1 MNVKGKVE
9 KVRLT
14 YQHADT
20 MSRVV
25 LTKMSTKGQVVIP
38 KAMRKDL
45 DMDEGDIFAVFG
57 KDDSIVL
64 TRVNIPSEEEFEEM
78 MRWGRE
84 FARRKGI
91 TREDVQKAVDEVRE
105 EKRKAHQGRP

>member
-1 MNVKGKVE
+1 MEGKTKE
-9 KVRLT
+9 VRRAYYL
-14 YQHADT
+14 ADT

-45 DMDEGDIFAVFG
+45 DIEDGDIFAVFG
-57 KDDSIVL
+57 KADTIVL
-64 TRVNIPSEEEFEEM
+64 RRVSIPTEEEFEEL

-84 FARRKGI
+84 FARKKGI
-91 TREDVQKAVDEVRE
+91 TREDVQKAIDEVRE
-105 EKRKAHQGRP
+105 ERK